1 MQYNGLFVRAVNCA
15 LLCAW
20 LTFELYSARVL
31 ENLGG
36 RERAT
41 HYDTCSLVSFT
52 MEELFN
58 KSVPVAIK
66 SSDRDER

>member
-1 MQYNGLFVRAVNCA
+1 M
-15 LLCAW
+15 CAW

-41 HYDTCSLVSFT
+41 HYDRCSLVSFT

>member
-1 MQYNGLFVRAVNCA
+1 MRG
-15 LLCAW
+15 

-36 RERAT
+36 RERAIYT
-41 HYDTCSLVSFT
+41 LRNLIWFT